1 MIIDK
6 VVTILLNADSMELV
20 NDITGLDFD
29 TTDNWIDLSTVKY
42 YPKLKRFIDTDTLDL
57 LKNKSID
64 YIVFRL
70 DY

>member
-6 VVTILLNADSMELV
+6 VVTVLLDADSMELV
-20 NDITGLDFD
+20 NDVTGLDFV
-29 TTDNWIDLSTVKY
+29 TTDNWVDLSTVQGH
-42 YPKLKRFIDTDTLDL
+42 PKLKRFIDRDTLNL
-57 LKNKSID
+57 LKSKSID

>member
-6 VVTILLNADSMELV
+6 VVTVLLDADSMELV

-29 TTDNWIDLSTVKY
+29 TTDNWVDLSTVQGH
-42 YPKLKRFIDTDTLDL
+42 PKLKRFIDRDTINL
-57 LKNKSID
+57 LKSKSID
-64 YIVFRL
+64 YIAFRL